1 MAKAVLIME
10 MPERCDK
17 CNLFLAVKQK
27 NLGLCLAKQ
36 SSGETNTEYN
46 PKHEASWRPD
56 WCPLRE
62 PPEKKVADKRL
73 AISPL
78 TEGQLNDFEKGWN
91 ACLDVIDEK

>member
-62 PPEKKVADKRL
+62 LPEKENNNNEYD
-73 AISPL
+73 
-78 TEGQLNDFEKGWN
+78 
-91 ACLDVIDEK
+91 